1 MTYEKMFSEVQKNFK
16 KAKTTDFTESFAFQ
30 FNITGEGEGIFYVA
44 FKDGVLAVEPFD
56 YKDRD
61 VIFETDGKTIIAIA
75 SGKMEP
81 IEAIKSGKLSID
93 GNHELAKQLMF
104 LINASKA
111 KTSKTAAPKKSAEKK
126 SAASAKAPAKKEAKP
141 AVTAKPAAKAE
152 VKPAA
157 ATKPAAKAETKPAV
171 TAKPAAKAET
181 KPAATAKPAAKTAAK
196 AEAKP
201 AAKKAKK

>member
-16 KAKTTDFTESFAFQ
+16 KAKSTDFTENFAFQ
-30 FNITGEGEGIFYVA
+30 FNITGDGEGIFYAA

-104 LINASKA
+104 LINTTKA
-111 KTSKTAAPKKSAEKK
+111 KTSKAAAPKKATEKK
-126 SAASAKAPAKKEAKP
+126 SSAAVKTSAKKEAKP
-141 AVTAKPAAKAE
+141 AP
-152 VKPAA
+152 
-157 ATKPAAKAETKPAV
+157 
-171 TAKPAAKAET
+171 
-181 KPAATAKPAAKTAAK
+181 AAK

-201 AAKKAKK
+201 AAAKAATKPAAAKPAAKTTAKAESKPAAKKGKK

>member
-104 LINASKA
+104 LINTSKA
-111 KTSKTAAPKKSAEKK
+111 KASKTAAPKKSAEKK
-126 SAASAKAPAKKEAKP
+126 PAASAKAPAKKEAKP

-152 VKPAA
+152 
-157 ATKPAAKAETKPAV
+157 TKPAA

-181 KPAATAKPAAKTAAK
+181 KPAAAAKPAKKTTAK
-196 AEAKP
+196 AESKS
-201 AAKKAKK
+201 AAKNTKK

>member
-1 MTYEKMFSEVQKNFK
+1 MTYEKMFGEVQKNFK
-16 KAKTTDFTESFAFQ
+16 KAKATDFTESFAFQ

-104 LINASKA
+104 LINTSKA

-126 SAASAKAPAKKEAKP
+126 PAASAKAPAKKEAKP
-141 AVTAKPAAKAE
+141 AVTAKP
-152 VKPAA
+152 
-157 ATKPAAKAETKPAV
+157 T
-171 TAKPAAKAET
+171 AKAET
-181 KPAATAKPAAKTAAK
+181 KPAAAAKPR
-196 AEAKP
+196 
-201 AAKKAKK
+201 

>member
-104 LINASKA
+104 LINTSKVKA
-111 KTSKTAAPKKSAEKK
+111 SKTAAPKKSAEKK
-126 SAASAKAPAKKEAKP
+126 PAASAKAPAKKEAKP

-152 VKPAA
+152 AKPAA
-157 ATKPAAKAETKPAV
+157 

-181 KPAATAKPAAKTAAK
+181 KPAAAAKPAKKTTAK
-196 AEAKP
+196 AESKS
-201 AAKKAKK
+201 AAKNTKK

>member
-93 GNHELAKQLMF
+93 GNHELAKQLIF
-104 LINASKA
+104 LINTSKA
-111 KTSKTAAPKKSAEKK
+111 KASKTAAPKKSAEKK
-126 SAASAKAPAKKEAKP
+126 PAASAKAPAKKEAKP

-152 VKPAA
+152 
-157 ATKPAAKAETKPAV
+157 TKPAA

-181 KPAATAKPAAKTAAK
+181 KPAAAAKPAKKTTAK
-196 AEAKP
+196 AESKS
-201 AAKKAKK
+201 AAKNTKK

>member
-1 MTYEKMFSEVQKNFK
+1 MTYEKMFGEVQKNFK
-16 KAKTTDFTESFAFQ
+16 KAKATDFTESFAFQ

-104 LINASKA
+104 LINTSKA

-126 SAASAKAPAKKEAKP
+126 PAASAKAPAKKEAKP
-141 AVTAKPAAKAE
+141 AVTAKP
-152 VKPAA
+152 
-157 ATKPAAKAETKPAV
+157 T
-171 TAKPAAKAET
+171 AKAET
-181 KPAATAKPAAKTAAK
+181 KPAAAAKPAKKTTAK
-196 AEAKP
+196 AESKSTAKNT
-201 AAKKAKK
+201 KK

>member
-16 KAKTTDFTESFAFQ
+16 KAKTTDFTENFAFQ
-30 FNITGEGEGIFYVA
+30 FNITGDGEGIFYAA

-56 YKDRD
+56 YNDRD

-81 IEAIKSGKLSID
+81 IDAIKSGKLSID

-104 LINASKA
+104 LINTSKA
-111 KTSKTAAPKKSAEKK
+111 KTSKAAAPKKTAEKK
-126 SAASAKAPAKKEAKP
+126 SSASAKASVKKETKS
-141 AVTAKPAAKAE
+141 AA
-152 VKPAA
+152 
-157 ATKPAAKAETKPAV
+157 AAKAETKPAS
-171 TAKPAAKAET
+171 TKPAAAKPATKTEAKAET
-181 KPAATAKPAAKTAAK
+181 KPATKTAVKAEPKSAAK

-201 AAKKAKK
+201 AAKKTKK